1 MVTMFVICG
10 KGGKTEASSFLPQ
23 PWRIVSPGL
32 VFFIVMTVLSIV
44 NLVIVEGG
52 MNGMCNSIE
61 RSLPDV
67 GCDIALNRF
76 MASTVEKLTLSPSVY
91 HKLLT
96 SFNYT
101 SLGLWV
107 LSLLVLLARIF
118 LVIDFQL
125 VRVTIKTVEYEN
137 AHEST
142 KYQVVQ
148 IEDNGKDY
156 AGLPLA
162 TTKC

>member
-1 MVTMFVICG
+1 MFVICG

-52 MNGMCNSIE
+52 MNGTCNSIE

-125 VRVTIKTVEYEN
+125 VRVTIKTVEYEK